1 MKRNIS
7 ATWIALGAILG
18 VLACGDDQTSTQP
31 NPPGAA
37 TNVQMLVHFD
47 SATVTWTPGA
57 NATSQIVT
65 LTAGAAPALA
75 SGAMAAVA
83 QEEIVDTVGG
93 SESADGFGGLTSGV
107 SYTASVVGINTDG
120 SSTPTASS
128 PAEVAENM
136 VMVRGNITSNTTWTR
151 DNIYVLQGPVFVGI
165 DGGTNA
171 TLTINPGTTI
181 IGDTDPP
188 GGERGSYLVITR
200 GSKIIADANASL
212 GDKSVPPDPDSVI
225 VFTSSKARGSRGR
238 GDWGG
243 VVLNGY
249 APINSGAEAE
259 GEGESGLYG
268 GTDPLD
274 NSGIVR
280 GVRVEFAG
288 DRATTTDELNGIA
301 FQGVGAATTVEFVQ
315 IHYNQ
320 DDGTEPFGGRVS
332 QTHMIMTG
340 IGDDSFDGTDGYRG
354 FMQFLIA
361 QQRADDADNGFEIS
375 NNGDAEDAAP
385 QSTTIIS
392 NATMIGAGVDLG
404 SGEIHAL
411 GGSGDI
417 GVDFREGS
425 NYRVF
430 NAIITGFGDAGFC
443 VEDGQTATNADST
456 LAGSTDPAKTLR
468 FEHSVLWANVD
479 GTAGN
484 EASDANF
491 AACGEGGYTDAEN
504 KTFFTT
510 ASFSNIL
517 ADPNLPDDA
526 FNVGSMSNP
535 PNFIPTG
542 APAGYAGT
550 FNVAT
555 LNNDPAITMPTDGR
569 TLVNVNYVG
578 ALEPGIALSDAWYYG
593 WTVFDPTGL
602 DSRPNHEGN

>member
-1 MKRNIS
+1 MQRKTL
-7 ATWIALGAILG
+7 ATWITLGAVFG
-18 VLACGDDQTSTQP
+18 VLACGDDNGTTSP
-31 NPPGAA
+31 NPPGDA
-37 TNVQMLVHFD
+37 TNVQVVVHFD
-47 SATVTWTPGA
+47 SATVTWTPGT

-65 LTAGAAPALA
+65 LTTGAAPAVA
-75 SGAMAAVA
+75 AGMAAVA
-83 QEEIVDTVGG
+83 QETLVDTV
-93 SESADGFGGLTSGV
+93 SSSATETGFGNLTSGAT
-107 SYTASVVGINTDG
+107 YTATVVGVNSAG
-120 SSTPTASS
+120 SSTPAASG
-128 PAEVAENM
+128 PADIADNM
-136 VMVRGNITSNTTWTR
+136 VMVRGTITSNTTWTR
-151 DNIYVLQGPVFVGI
+151 DNIYVLQGPVFVGV
-165 DGGTNA
+165 DGGADA

-225 VFTSSKARGSRGR
+225 VFTSAKPRGSRGR

-243 VVLNGY
+243 LVINGL
-249 APINSGAEAE
+249 APINSGPEAE

-274 NSGIVR
+274 NSGIIR

-301 FQGVGAATTVEFVQ
+301 LQGVGAGTTVEFVQ
-315 IHYNQ
+315 VHYNQ
-320 DDGTEPFGGRVS
+320 DDGTEPFGGTVS
-332 QTHMIMTG
+332 QTHMVMTG

-375 NNGDAEDAAP
+375 NNGDQEDAAP
-385 QSTTIIS
+385 QSTAVIA
-392 NATMIGAGVDLG
+392 NATMVGAGVDLG

-430 NAIITGFGDAGFC
+430 NSIMIGFGDSGFC
-443 VEDGQTATNADST
+443 VEDGQTANNADST
-456 LAGSTDPAKTLR
+456 LAGSTAPEKTLR

-484 EASDANF
+484 EGSDANF
-491 AACGEGGYTDAEN
+491 TACGEGGYTDAEN
-504 KTFFTT
+504 KTFFNT

-517 ADPNLPDDA
+517 ANPNLPDEA
-526 FNVGSMSNP
+526 FNTGSMSSP
-535 PNFIPTG
+535 PNFIPTA
-542 APAGYAGT
+542 APAGYLGT
-550 FNVAT
+550 FNVAS
-555 LNNDPAITMPTDGR
+555 LNNDPAITMPVDGR
-569 TLVNVNYVG
+569 TLVSVNYVG
-578 ALEPGIALSDAWYYG
+578 ALEPGIALSAAWYNG
-593 WTVFDPTGL
+593 WTVFDPTGN

>member
-1 MKRNIS
+1 MQRKTL
-7 ATWIALGAILG
+7 ATWITLGAVFA
-18 VLACGDDQTSTQP
+18 VLACGDDNGTTSP
-31 NPPGAA
+31 NPPGDA
-37 TNVQMLVHFD
+37 TNVQVVVHFD
-47 SATVTWTPGA
+47 SATVTWTPGT

-65 LTAGAAPALA
+65 LTTGAAPAVA
-75 SGAMAAVA
+75 AGMAAVA
-83 QEEIVDTVGG
+83 QETLVDTV
-93 SESADGFGGLTSGV
+93 SSSATETGFGNLTSGAT
-107 SYTASVVGINTDG
+107 YTASVVGVNSSG
-120 SSTPTASS
+120 SSTPAASG
-128 PAEVAENM
+128 PADVADNM
-136 VMVRGNITSNTTWTR
+136 VMVRGVITTSTTWTR
-151 DNIYVLQGPVFVGI
+151 DNTYVLQGPVFVGV
-165 DGGTNA
+165 DGGANA

-188 GGERGSYLVITR
+188 GGERGSYLVVTR
-200 GSKIIADANASL
+200 GSKLIADANASL

-225 VFTSSKARGSRGR
+225 VFTSAKPRGSRGR

-243 VVLNGY
+243 LVINGL
-249 APINSGAEAE
+249 APINSGPEAE

-274 NSGIVR
+274 NSGIIR

-301 FQGVGAATTVEFVQ
+301 LQGVGAGTTVEFVQ
-315 IHYNQ
+315 VHYNQ
-320 DDGTEPFGGRVS
+320 DDGTEPFGGTVT
-332 QTHMIMTG
+332 QTHMVMTG

-375 NNGDAEDAAP
+375 NNGDQEDAAP
-385 QSTTIIS
+385 QSTAIIA
-392 NATMIGAGVDLG
+392 NATMVGAGVDLG

-430 NAIITGFGDAGFC
+430 NSIMIGFGDSGFC
-443 VEDGQTATNADST
+443 VEDGQTANNADST
-456 LAGSTDPAKTLR
+456 LAGSTAPEKTLR
-468 FEHSVLWANVD
+468 LEHSVLWANVD

-484 EASDANF
+484 EGSDANF
-491 AACGEGGYTDAEN
+491 TACGDGGYTDAEN

-517 ADPNLPDDA
+517 ANPNLPDEA
-526 FNVGSMSNP
+526 FNTGSMSSP
-535 PNFIPTG
+535 PNFVPTA
-542 APAGYAGT
+542 APAGYLGT
-550 FNVAT
+550 FNVAS
-555 LNNDPAITMPTDGR
+555 LNNDPAITMPVDGR
-569 TLVNVNYVG
+569 TLVSVNYVG
-578 ALEPGIALSDAWYYG
+578 ALEPGIALSAAWYNG
-593 WTVFDPTGL
+593 WTVFDPTGN

>member
-1 MKRNIS
+1 MKRKTL
-7 ATWIALGAILG
+7 ATWITMGAVFG
-18 VLACGDDQTSTQP
+18 VLACGDDDNGTSP

-37 TNVQMLVHFD
+37 TNVQVVMSFD
-47 SATVTWTPGA
+47 SAAVTWTPGA

-65 LTAGAAPALA
+65 LTTGAAPAVA
-75 SGAMAAVA
+75 AGMAAVA
-83 QEEIVDTVGG
+83 QEALVDTVAGNTT
-93 SESADGFGGLTSGV
+93 ETGFGNLTSGAT
-107 SYTASVVGINTDG
+107 YTASVVGVNSSG
-120 SSTPTASS
+120 SSTATASG
-128 PAEVAENM
+128 PADVAADM
-136 VMVRGNITSNTTWTR
+136 VMVRGTITSNTTWTR
-151 DNIYVLQGPVFVGI
+151 DNTYVLQGPVFVGE
-165 DGGTNA
+165 DGGVNA
-171 TLTINPGTTI
+171 TLTIEPGTTI

-212 GDKSVPPDPDSVI
+212 GDKSVPPAADSVI
-225 VFTSSKARGSRGR
+225 VFTSAKARGSRGR

-243 VVLNGY
+243 LVINGL
-249 APINSGAEAE
+249 APINSGPEAQ

-274 NSGIVR
+274 DSGILR

-301 FQGVGAATTVEFVQ
+301 FQGVGAGTTVEFVQ
-315 IHYNQ
+315 VHYNQ
-320 DDGTEPFGGRVS
+320 DDGTEPFGGTVS
-332 QTHMIMTG
+332 QTHMVMTG

-375 NNGDAEDAAP
+375 NNGDAENASP
-385 QSTTIIS
+385 QSTAIIA
-392 NATMIGAGVDLG
+392 NATMVGAGIDLG

-417 GVDFREGS
+417 GADFREGS

-430 NAIITGFGDAGFC
+430 NSIITGFGDSGFC
-443 VEDGQTATNADST
+443 VEDGQTANNADST
-456 LAGSTDPAKTLR
+456 LAGSTDPTKTLR

-484 EASDANF
+484 EGSDANF
-491 AACGEGGYTDAEN
+491 TACGEGGYDDAEI
-504 KTFFTT
+504 KAFFTT
-510 ASFSNIL
+510 ASFNNVLANPNL
-517 ADPNLPDDA
+517 ADAA
-526 FNVGSMSNP
+526 FNTGSMSSP
-535 PNFIPTG
+535 PNFIPSA
-542 APAGYAGT
+542 APAGYPGT

-555 LNNDPAITMPTDGR
+555 LNGDPAITLPTDGR
-569 TLVNVNYVG
+569 QLVNVNYVG
-578 ALEPGIALSDAWYYG
+578 ALAPGIALSAAWYNG
-593 WTVFDPTGL
+593 WTVFHPTGV